1 MAQREGFEPPREIP
15 TGFQGRRYTRLSDLC
30 PKKKKAQA
38 KVPGLNDRGD
48 QGVLPTSTS
57 HWRPS
62 HISTFVNVV

>member
-48 QGVLPTSTS
+48 
-57 HWRPS
+57 
-62 HISTFVNVV
+62 

>member
-48 QGVLPTSTS
+48 QGVLPTSTR

-62 HISTFVNVV
+62 QISTFVNVV